1 VLDEGAR
8 EEVLT
13 ITADDA
19 DNLQDVLKK
28 TKNVFY
34 DVGRRVLMLG
44 PPKQATKRL
53 VERSVGAAQL
63 TAPPSSRLSGRSE
76 RSSRTAALSRYVVI
90 GRSSQTNR
98 GGHDRRRSGDLG
110 EELCR

>member
-1 VLDEGAR
+1 MLTTPSHRGRTPPPLTRADRRRSARPTAESLPVQLDCRESGANGTWTLQLVLDEGAR

-44 PPKQATKRL
+44 HQNRRL
-53 VERSVGAAQL
+53 NAWWSD
-63 TAPPSSRLSGRSE
+63 P
-76 RSSRTAALSRYVVI
+76 
-90 GRSSQTNR
+90 
-98 GGHDRRRSGDLG
+98 
-110 EELCR
+110 

>member
-44 PPKQATKRL
+44 VTK
-53 VERSVGAAQL
+53 
-63 TAPPSSRLSGRSE
+63 T
-76 RSSRTAALSRYVVI
+76 
-90 GRSSQTNR
+90 
-98 GGHDRRRSGDLG
+98 GD
-110 EELCR
+110 